1 MVKIKSRAAKIAPVM
16 RQDFLKTIKAEMTG
30 EINAATEEMWMQ
42 GGGIQIPCKYKFY
55 GDDSYKNIVRNLLK
69 KYKSF

>member
-1 MVKIKSRAAKIAPVM
+1 
-16 RQDFLKTIKAEMTG
+16 MTG

-55 GDDSYKNIVRNLLK
+55 GDYSYKNIVRNLLK